1 MGKYRN
7 CMNCGAPI
15 DAEVNKCPY
24 CGTSYLDICGLKL
37 DGQTPIVLKFS
48 TEFHGHK
55 AVISTLVTAEGNCS
69 LTTTYDTVD
78 VYNGNNQYMTH
89 FLSSQSTDL
98 ELHFR
103 AIPDAKG
110 STLTVEVE
118 D

>member
-1 MGKYRN
+1 MSKYRN

-15 DAEVNKCPY
+15 DAEANKCPY

-37 DGQTPIVLKFS
+37 DGRTPIVLKFS
-48 TEFHGHK
+48 TEFRGHK
-55 AVISTLVTAEGNCS
+55 AVMSTLVTAEGNCS

-78 VYNGNNQYMTH
+78 VYGSKNQYMTH

-103 AIPDAKG
+103 VIPDAKG
-110 STLTVEVE
+110 SMLTIEAE